1 MTIILKNKV
10 IISLAISF
18 IAFVIYSLEEQIG
31 LYSLGGTLGV
41 LILYIVS
48 NDTRKQLYIIL
59 LSSILFLNT
68 SSEGLSVLDVLTG
81 VFYLGSLSLWF
92 FKAKFVYHKNITR
105 NFGDILILIFFSFAF
120 VLWVPLS
127 LLSGVDFLDMLR
139 ELLMFSL
146 ILLYFPF
153 RDEFKTKDDL
163 KDLLL
168 VVAISIIGITFISLI
183 LSYKRLHTIEFVFQL
198 GAGVRTN
205 QFLSGASIIFSII
218 LFYLH
223 RGKKAKILIISIL
236 FLSMVALIISIS
248 RIYWF
253 GTVFGFVM
261 ATFFISK
268 RQRLKI
274 YFTSFAIF
282 ATIILSVV
290 LYFGKTSELILG
302 FFQKRL
308 SSSQGYKKDISFLA
322 RIQEYETVWE
332 HIKEFPIGGNGINK
346 EYSYYNLI
354 SQTNWHVNFVH
365 NGYISLVYR
374 FGFPMALIFY
384 LFLIYYFWQSFS
396 LSLWNKNQYSKTLSA
411 CVFASFCLLFITNF
425 LTTTVMFR
433 DFYIYF
439 PILITILSI
448 AKDIKK
454 DAHQS

>member
-1 MTIILKNKV
+1 L
-10 IISLAISF
+10 
-18 IAFVIYSLEEQIG
+18 
-31 LYSLGGTLGV
+31 
-41 LILYIVS
+41 VS

-59 LSSILFLNT
+59 LSSTLFLNT

-92 FKAKFVYHKNITR
+92 FRAKFVYHKNIIR
-105 NFGDILILIFFSFAF
+105 NFADILILIFFSFAF
-120 VLWVPLS
+120 VFWIPLS
-127 LLSGVDFLDMLR
+127 LLSGVELLNILR
-139 ELLMFSL
+139 EIIIFSL

-183 LSYKRLHTIEFVFQL
+183 ISYKKLHSIEFVFQL
-198 GAGVRTN
+198 GGGVRTN
-205 QFLSGASIIFSII
+205 QFLGGVSVIFSII
-218 LFYLH
+218 LFYIH
-223 RGKKAKILIISIL
+223 RGKKAKILITSVL
-236 FLSMVALIISIS
+236 FLSMVSLIISIS

-253 GTVFGFVM
+253 GTMLGFLI
-261 ATFFISK
+261 ATIFISGK
-268 RQRLKI
+268 ERFKI
-274 YFTSFAIF
+274 YFTAFAIF

-322 RIQEYETVWE
+322 RIQEYEAVWE
-332 HIKEFPIGGNGINK
+332 HIKEFPLGGNGISK

-354 SQTNWHVNFVH
+354 SQTNWHVTFVH

-396 LSLWNKNQYSKTLSA
+396 LSIWNKNQYSRTLSA
-411 CVFASFCLLFITNF
+411 CVLAAFCLLFITNF
-425 LTTTVMFR
+425 FTTTVMFR

-448 AKDIKK
+448 AKDISK